1 MKRKTFY
8 MLIILI
14 KKNLFPLF
22 SRNVYFQEISIP
34 HLPPP
39 PPHFHPKRGFFCFR
53 PTGIEIPGGAC
64 HTASHPLEFP

>member
-1 MKRKTFY
+1 MKRKIFY

-22 SRNVYFQEISIP
+22 SRNVYFQKISIP
-34 HLPPP
+34 YPPLPPP
-39 PPHFHPKRGFFCFR
+39 FHRGFFCFR
-53 PTGIEIPGGAC
+53 PAGTSLPGGAC